1 MIGLDLC
8 ASANLAVIWII
19 NSKLL
24 LHSDPNMGFGLSCLR
39 FFIAN
44 FLYLELFIFTLYLFE
59 TFYRGMNKPYRN
71 TNINGISYF

>member
-19 NSKLL
+19 NSKLM
-24 LHSDPNMGFGLSCLR
+24 LHSDPNIGFGLSCLS
-39 FFIAN
+39 FFIVN
-44 FLYLELFIFTLYLFE
+44 FVYLELFIFTLYLFKKV
-59 TFYRGMNKPYRN
+59 YRGMNKPYIN